1 MHAQSCVLMT
11 HDQHESDQLMNGAT
25 AHLPHHLSTHD
36 DIRDRYNAALRAR
49 TVEGMA
55 CECSQHTATSGLPTA
70 RKAPPLSPSFS
81 RALRLLLW
89 RRQSETSCHI
99 FHCRICQRPPP
110 PSPFSPTVR
119 MQASSVLGVLA
130 SQRRAACASA
140 ARVRRCDDAEPVSST
155 NLEKSDEPSSKRV
168 LGASNSLSSPLSKSM
183 I

>member
-1 MHAQSCVLMT
+1 
-11 HDQHESDQLMNGAT
+11 MNGAT

-49 TVEGMA
+49 TVEDMA
-55 CECSQHTATSGLPTA
+55 CECSHHAATSGLPTA
-70 RKAPPLSPSFS
+70 RKASPLSLFLSRASPPPLASTIRPRATFS
-81 RALRLLLW
+81 TAASVNVRL
-89 RRQSETSCHI
+89 
-99 FHCRICQRPPP
+99 P
-110 PSPFSPTVR
+110 PSPFSPTER

-140 ARVRRCDDAEPVSST
+140 ARARRCVDAEPVSST